1 MAIFNFLKSDGV
13 LGCLSNPWMDSV
25 DIFFFIYG
33 HVLKYST
40 LVKEA
45 KDLIRLA
52 DLLVNFNNT
61 GKSSFF
67 FTFENLIICVF
78 QNFQLKLM
86 KMLFLELW
94 YLHLD
99 IFSKTG
105 TSCLISFLTL
115 WPIKYWKNWRWEF
128 MEMFFKS

>member
-1 MAIFNFLKSDGV
+1 
-13 LGCLSNPWMDSV
+13 MDSV

-86 KMLFLELW
+86 KMLFLEL
-94 YLHLD
+94 
-99 IFSKTG
+99 
-105 TSCLISFLTL
+105 
-115 WPIKYWKNWRWEF
+115 
-128 MEMFFKS
+128 